1 MNLRP
6 HMTDL
11 LRVLQTVQDILGLE
25 SAVFDDSATL
35 IACSSN
41 YIKEKGTVVHKP
53 SVLEVLE
60 SSGITVVDPGNMP
73 SCRGCR
79 FNGRC
84 PATLELLKRITVESR
99 SVGVL
104 AFSAFSES
112 DHDRLF
118 GDIEFYKRAL
128 SDFAELIAAVL
139 QGAEGGIRTVAGVN
153 PFLDALTD
161 LSPDGMLITD
171 AHGGIIDINKNAL
184 EMLSGACLKNI
195 GDFLSPDLAEE
206 ILSGVRVRGESIS
219 VDQENFFLLSSSPI
233 RKEDGVDG
241 AIVRLTRK
249 SGAPIPT
256 SVLAPMLRICGSSEH
271 MKMVKRRMEKIV
283 NSPSAVFLSGEA
295 GTGKGALA
303 SAIHNGGDRR
313 DKPFVTLNCAN
324 ISEEQFESELFG
336 FEPSAY
342 GVQMRFAKRGKLEM
356 ADGGTLFI
364 DEISEMPMSIQLK
377 LLDVLQDYRVE
388 RVGGTGSV
396 QVDVRIIAASNADMK
411 QLIAQKRFR
420 ADLYYRLNV
429 ISIDMLPLRE
439 RMEDL
444 PELLEEFLQK
454 FNARLHTRVK
464 GFEPE
469 VMRLFAQYR
478 WPGNIRELEN
488 VVEYCANMAEG
499 ELVTADDL
507 PNYFLEGLRAQ
518 TVTVP
523 SSLRDA
529 ETGAIRELLD
539 RFGWD
544 VKGKERTAAELGVSL
559 RTLYRK
565 MKQSGLLK

>member
-1 MNLRP
+1 
-6 HMTDL
+6 
-11 LRVLQTVQDILGLE
+11 
-25 SAVFDDSATL
+25 
-35 IACSSN
+35 
-41 YIKEKGTVVHKP
+41 
-53 SVLEVLE
+53 
-60 SSGITVVDPGNMP
+60 
-73 SCRGCR
+73 
-79 FNGRC
+79 
-84 PATLELLKRITVESR
+84 
-99 SVGVL
+99 
-104 AFSAFSES
+104 
-112 DHDRLF
+112 
-118 GDIEFYKRAL
+118 
-128 SDFAELIAAVL
+128 
-139 QGAEGGIRTVAGVN
+139 
-153 PFLDALTD
+153 
-161 LSPDGMLITD
+161 
-171 AHGGIIDINKNAL
+171 
-184 EMLSGACLKNI
+184 
-195 GDFLSPDLAEE
+195 
-206 ILSGVRVRGESIS
+206 
-219 VDQENFFLLSSSPI
+219 
-233 RKEDGVDG
+233 
-241 AIVRLTRK
+241 
-249 SGAPIPT
+249 
-256 SVLAPMLRICGSSEH
+256 MLRICGSSEH

-342 GVQMRFAKRGKLEM
+342 GVQMRFAKRGKLE
-356 ADGGTLFI
+356 
-364 DEISEMPMSIQLK
+364 MSIQLK

-518 TVTVP
+518 TLTVP

-565 MKQSGLLK
+565 MKQSGLMK

>member
-1 MNLRP
+1 MNLRS

-11 LRVLQTVQDILGLE
+11 LQVLQMVQDILGLE

-35 IACSSN
+35 VACSSN

-53 SVLEVLE
+53 SVQEVLE
-60 SSGITVVDPGNMP
+60 SSEITVVDPGNMP
-73 SCRGCR
+73 SCQGCR

-84 PATLELLKRITVESR
+84 PATLELLKRVTVDGH

-104 AFSAFSES
+104 AFSAFSDS

-128 SDFAELIAAVL
+128 GDFAELIATIL
-139 QGAEGGIRTVAGVN
+139 KGGEGIRTVAGVN
-153 PFLDALTD
+153 PFLDAMTD
-161 LSPDGMLITD
+161 LVPDGMLVTD
-171 AHGGIIDINKNAL
+171 ARGGIIDINKNAL

-195 GDFLSPDLAEE
+195 GDFLSPELAAE

-233 RKEDGVDG
+233 RKDGGVDG

-249 SGAPIPT
+249 SGAPISN

-303 SAIHNGGDRR
+303 AAIHNGGERR

-324 ISEEQFESELFG
+324 IPEDQFESELFG
-336 FEPSAY
+336 VEPGGY
-342 GVQMRFAKRGKLEM
+342 GAQTRFAKRGKLEM
-356 ADGGTLFI
+356 ADGGTLFL
-364 DEISEMPMSIQLK
+364 DEISEMPMSVQLK
-377 LLDVLQDYRVE
+377 LLDVLQDYRFE

-396 QVDVRIIAASNADMK
+396 QVDVRVIAASNADMK
-411 QLIAQKRFR
+411 ELIAQKRFR
-420 ADLYYRLNV
+420 ADLYYRLGV

-439 RMEDL
+439 RMEDMG
-444 PELLEEFLQK
+444 ELLEEFLAK
-454 FNARLHTRVK
+454 FNARLHTNVK

-469 VMRLFAQYR
+469 VLRLFSRYT

-507 PNYFLEGLRAQ
+507 PNFFLDELRAQ
-518 TVTVP
+518 TKPVP
-523 SSLRDA
+523 AHPRDA
-529 ETGAIRELLD
+529 ETAAIRELLD
-539 RFGWD
+539 HYGWD

-565 MKQSGLLK
+565 MKQSGLLTK

>member
-1 MNLRP
+1 MNLRS

-11 LRVLQTVQDILGLE
+11 LQVLQMVQDILGLE

-35 IACSSN
+35 VACSSN

-60 SSGITVVDPGNMP
+60 SSEITVVDPGNMP
-73 SCRGCR
+73 SCQGCR

-84 PATLELLKRITVESR
+84 PATLELLKRVTVDGR

-104 AFSAFSES
+104 AFSAFSDS

-128 SDFAELIAAVL
+128 GDFAELIATIL
-139 QGAEGGIRTVAGVN
+139 KGGEGIRTVAGVN

-161 LSPDGMLITD
+161 LVPDGMLVTD
-171 AHGGIIDINKNAL
+171 ARGGIIDINKNAL

-195 GDFLSPDLAEE
+195 GDFLSAELVEE
-206 ILSGVRVRGESIS
+206 ILSGVHVRGESIS

-233 RKEDGVDG
+233 RKEGGVDG

-249 SGAPIPT
+249 SGAPIPN
-256 SVLAPMLRICGSSEH
+256 SVLAPMLKICGSSEH

-303 SAIHNGGDRR
+303 AAIHNGGERR
-313 DKPFVTLNCAN
+313 DKPFITFNCAN
-324 ISEEQFESELFG
+324 VPEDQFESELFG
-336 FEPSAY
+336 VEPGVY
-342 GVQMRFAKRGKLEM
+342 GAQTRFAKRGKLEM
-356 ADGGTLFI
+356 ADGGTLFL
-364 DEISEMPMSIQLK
+364 DEISEMPMSVQLK
-377 LLDVLQDYRVE
+377 LLDVLQDYRFE

-411 QLIAQKRFR
+411 ELIAQKRFR
-420 ADLYYRLNV
+420 ADLYYRLGV

-444 PELLEEFLQK
+444 GELLEEFLAK
-454 FNARLHTRVK
+454 FNARLHTNVK

-469 VMRLFAQYR
+469 VLRLFSRYT

-499 ELVTADDL
+499 DLVTEDDL
-507 PNYFLEGLRAQ
+507 PNFFLDELRAQ
-518 TVTVP
+518 TEPVP
-523 SSLRDA
+523 SPLRGA
-529 ETGAIRELLD
+529 ETAAIRELLD
-539 RFGWD
+539 HYGWD
-544 VKGKERTAAELGVSL
+544 VKGKERTAAELGISL

-565 MKQSGLLK
+565 MKQSGLLTK

>member
-128 SDFAELIAAVL
+128 SDFAELIATVL

-206 ILSGVRVRGESIS
+206 ILSCHPGC
-219 VDQENFFLLSSSPI
+219 LSPFNTMHPS
-233 RKEDGVDG
+233 
-241 AIVRLTRK
+241 RLPK
-249 SGAPIPT
+249 
-256 SVLAPMLRICGSSEH
+256 
-271 MKMVKRRMEKIV
+271 
-283 NSPSAVFLSGEA
+283 
-295 GTGKGALA
+295 
-303 SAIHNGGDRR
+303 
-313 DKPFVTLNCAN
+313 
-324 ISEEQFESELFG
+324 
-336 FEPSAY
+336 
-342 GVQMRFAKRGKLEM
+342 
-356 ADGGTLFI
+356 
-364 DEISEMPMSIQLK
+364 
-377 LLDVLQDYRVE
+377 
-388 RVGGTGSV
+388 
-396 QVDVRIIAASNADMK
+396 
-411 QLIAQKRFR
+411 
-420 ADLYYRLNV
+420 
-429 ISIDMLPLRE
+429 
-439 RMEDL
+439 
-444 PELLEEFLQK
+444 
-454 FNARLHTRVK
+454 
-464 GFEPE
+464 
-469 VMRLFAQYR
+469 
-478 WPGNIRELEN
+478 
-488 VVEYCANMAEG
+488 
-499 ELVTADDL
+499 
-507 PNYFLEGLRAQ
+507 
-518 TVTVP
+518 
-523 SSLRDA
+523 
-529 ETGAIRELLD
+529 
-539 RFGWD
+539 
-544 VKGKERTAAELGVSL
+544 VSC
-559 RTLYRK
+559 
-565 MKQSGLLK
+565 

>member
-11 LRVLQTVQDILGLE
+11 LQILQMVQNLLGLE

-60 SSGITVVDPGNMP
+60 SGEITVVDPGNMP

-84 PATLELLKRITVESR
+84 PATLELLKRITVDGHG
-99 SVGVL
+99 VGVL

-118 GDIEFYKRAL
+118 GDIEFYKRTL
-128 SDFAELIAAVL
+128 NDFAELIATVL
-139 QGAEGGIRTVAGVN
+139 RGAEGGIRTAAGVN
-153 PFLDALTD
+153 PFLDALTN
-161 LSPDGMLITD
+161 LIPDGILITD
-171 AHGGIIDINKNAL
+171 KDGNIIDINRSAL
-184 EMLSGACLKNI
+184 EMLSGACLRNI
-195 GDFLSPDLAEE
+195 GDFLSAELAEE

-219 VDQENFFLLSSSPI
+219 VDQENFFLLSSNPI
-233 RKEDGVDG
+233 RKEDSNSG
-241 AIVRLTRK
+241 AIVRLVRR
-249 SGAPIPT
+249 SGQPIPN
-256 SVLAPMLRICGSSEH
+256 SVLAPMLKMCGSSEH
-271 MKMVKRRMEKIV
+271 MKLVRRRMEKIV
-283 NSPSAVFLSGEA
+283 NSPSSVFISGEA

-303 SAIHNGGDRR
+303 AAIHNGGDRR
-313 DKPFVTLNCAN
+313 DKPFITLNCAN
-324 ISEEQFESELFG
+324 IPEEQFESELFG
-336 FEPSAY
+336 CEPGTY
-342 GVQMRFAKRGKLEM
+342 GAQSRFAKRGKLEM
-356 ADGGTLFI
+356 ADGGTLFL
-364 DEISEMPMSIQLK
+364 DEVSEMPMSVQLK

-396 QVDVRIIAASNADMK
+396 QVDVRIISASNADMK
-411 QLIAQKRFR
+411 RCIAEKHFR

-454 FNARLHTRVK
+454 FNARLHTGVK

-469 VMRLFAQYR
+469 VMRLFSLYR

-507 PNYFLEGLRAQ
+507 PNYFLDGLHAQ
-518 TVTVP
+518 STSTP
-523 SSLRDA
+523 AALHDA
-529 ETGAIRELLD
+529 EIGAIRELLN
-539 RFGWD
+539 RYGWD
-544 VKGKERTAAELGVSL
+544 VKGKERTAAELGISL

-565 MKQSGLLK
+565 MKQGGLMK